1 MPDLI
6 LLEGVR
12 GALVP
17 ALAGLVEPSHIRAG
31 GVRPDAF
38 PAVILGLPTAEIEGR
53 ASGGQLVASLD
64 QLLHIWVRD
73 DDAETGHQIASA
85 IMAALLDAPRA
96 LGGTFDSWD
105 RPRMTWVADPAN
117 EALHGAV
124 ALGCT
129 IRWRANQ

>member
-6 LLEGVR
+6 LLEAVR

-17 ALAGLVEPSHIRAG
+17 ALAGLVEPAHIRAG

-38 PAVILGLPTAEIEGR
+38 PAVILGLPSVEVEGR
-53 ASGGQLVASLD
+53 ASGGQLVATCD
-64 QLLHIWVRD
+64 MMLHAWIRD
-73 DDAETGHQIASA
+73 DDAEMGHQIASA
-85 IMAALLDAPRA
+85 IMHALMDAPRA
-96 LGGTFDSWD
+96 LGGTFDAWD
-105 RPRMTWVADPAN
+105 RPRMTWVADPMN

-129 IRWRANQ
+129 IRWRADQ

>member
-6 LLEGVR
+6 LLEAVR

-31 GVRPDAF
+31 GVRPDSF
-38 PAVILGLPTAEIEGR
+38 PAIVMGLPGVEIEGR

-64 QLLHIWVRD
+64 QLLHVWVRD
-73 DDAETGHQIASA
+73 DDAETGHQIAGA
-85 IMAALLDAPRA
+85 IMRALLDAPRA
-96 LGGTFDSWD
+96 LGGSFDEWD
-105 RPRMTWVADPAN
+105 RPRMTWVSDPAN

-124 ALGCT
+124 ALSGVL
-129 IRWRANQ
+129 RWRAGQ

>member
-6 LLEGVR
+6 LMEAVR

-17 ALAGLVEPSHIRAG
+17 ALAGLVEPDHIRAG
-31 GVRPDAF
+31 GVRPDSF
-38 PAVILGLPTAEIEGR
+38 PAVILGLPNVEIEGR

-64 QLLHIWVRD
+64 QLLHIWARD

-96 LGGTFDSWD
+96 LGGSFDAWD
-105 RPRMTWVADPAN
+105 RPRMTWVADPLN
-117 EALHGAV
+117 EALHATCLIGAV
-124 ALGCT
+124 
-129 IRWRANQ
+129 IRWRADQ

>member
-17 ALAGLVEPSHIRAG
+17 ALAGLVEPAHIRAG

-38 PAVILGLPTAEIEGR
+38 PAVILGLPGVQVEGR

-64 QLLHIWVRD
+64 MMLHIWVRD
-73 DDAETGHQIASA
+73 DDAETGHRIGAA
-85 IMAALLDAPRA
+85 MMAALLDAPRA
-96 LGGTFDSWD
+96 LGGTFDAWD
-105 RPRMTWVADPAN
+105 RPRMTWVADPMN
-117 EALHGAV
+117 EALHGVV

-129 IRWRANQ
+129 MRWRAD